1 MINLKRQT
9 LNSLYINKNRYLR
22 LVDKIIYG
30 AELMRINLVIILFVL
45 ASCSGPKDSNP
56 KVTAGDLSDQQ
67 ESKVFI
73 KNSHSEIPSSLQ
85 IQAFEV
91 DNWEQEGLL
100 TQEEAAIIQET
111 L

>member
-1 MINLKRQT
+1 M
-9 LNSLYINKNRYLR
+9 
-22 LVDKIIYG
+22 YG
-30 AELMRINLVIILFVL
+30 AELMRINLVIFLFVF

-56 KVTAGDLSDQQ
+56 KVTAGELSDHQ

-85 IQAFEV
+85 IQPSELES
-91 DNWEQEGLL
+91 WKQEGLL
-100 TQEEAAIIQET
+100 TQEEAATIQEN

>member
-1 MINLKRQT
+1 
-9 LNSLYINKNRYLR
+9 
-22 LVDKIIYG
+22 
-30 AELMRINLVIILFVL
+30 MRINLVIILFVL